1 MAGDDTEAADR
12 TEAATPRRLQRAREE
27 GQVPL
32 SRELT
37 SFAMLGAAAL
47 IIVLVAPALAHAL
60 AVRLAAMLAQAHATD
75 PQAGLREALRIAF
88 AAAVP
93 FMLAA
98 VLAASFPVL
107 LQTGF
112 LFNPA
117 ALQFDLTRLS
127 PLAGFK
133 RLFGFTVLL
142 DTGKAVLKATAAGLL
157 LAMVL
162 NGALPDLRA
171 AVFWTATGL
180 LDHTTRLLVQ
190 MLLAVLAVQGVVA
203 LFDVLRAHLKHASD
217 LRMSRED
224 IRQES
229 RELEGDPQIKARL
242 RQLRMQRARRRMLA
256 AVPKATVVV
265 TNPTHYAIALAY
277 DRTAGGAPLV
287 VAKGTDAVAARI
299 RAVAE
304 ENNVPLVANPPLARA
319 LFRVELDAEIPA
331 EHFQAVAEIIAYVW
345 RLRGRARGA
354 RR

>member
-1 MAGDDTEAADR
+1 MADSETEADDR

-27 GQVPL
+27 GQVPV

-37 SFAMLGAAAL
+37 SFAMLAAAAL
-47 IIVLVAPALAHAL
+47 VLALAAPAAAHTL
-60 AVRLAAMLAQAHATD
+60 AVQLAAMLAQAHATD
-75 PQAGLREALRIAF
+75 PLAALRAALRATLV
-88 AAAVP
+88 AAAP
-93 FMLAA
+93 FALAA
-98 VLAASFPVL
+98 LLAGSAPVL

-117 ALQFDLTRLS
+117 ALHFDLTRIS
-127 PLAGFK
+127 PLAGLK
-133 RLFGFTVLL
+133 RLFGPTTLV
-142 DTGKAVLKATAAGLL
+142 DTAKALVKATAAGTLL
-157 LAMVL
+157 VMVVQ
-162 NGALPDLRA
+162 GALPELRT
-171 AVFWTATGL
+171 AVFWTAPTL

-203 LFDVLRAHLKHASD
+203 LFDVLRTHFKHASD

-229 RELEGDPQIKARL
+229 RQTEGDPHVKARL
-242 RQLRMQRARRRMLA
+242 RQMRQQRSRQRMMA

-277 DRTAGGAPLV
+277 DRAGGGAPRM

-299 RAVAE
+299 RVVAE
-304 ENNVPLVANPPLARA
+304 ENKVPLVANPPLARA

-354 RR
+354 DR

>member
-1 MAGDDTEAADR
+1 MADSETEAEDR

-37 SFAMLGAAAL
+37 SFAMLAAAAL
-47 IIVLVAPALAHAL
+47 VLALAAPAAAHTLAA
-60 AVRLAAMLAQAHATD
+60 RLAMMLAQAHATD
-75 PQAGLREALRIAF
+75 PLAALRAGVRATL
-88 AAAVP
+88 AAAAP
-93 FMLAA
+93 FALAA
-98 VLAASFPVL
+98 LLAGTAPVL

-117 ALQFDLTRLS
+117 ALRFDLSRLS
-127 PLAGFK
+127 PLAGLK
-133 RLFGFTVLL
+133 RLFGPTTLL
-142 DTGKAVLKATAAGLL
+142 DTGKALLKATAAGALL
-157 LAMVL
+157 IMVL
-162 NGALPDLRA
+162 QGALPELRM
-171 AVFWTATGL
+171 AVFWTAPAL

-203 LFDVLRAHLKHASD
+203 LFDVLRTHFKHASD

-229 RELEGDPQIKARL
+229 RETEGDPHVKGRL
-242 RQLRMQRARRRMLA
+242 RQLRQQRSRRRMMA

-277 DRTAGGAPLV
+277 DRAAGGAPRV
-287 VAKGTDAVAARI
+287 VAKGADAVAARI

-304 ENNVPLVANPPLARA
+304 ENKVPLVANPPLARA
-319 LFRVELDAEIPA
+319 LFPVELDAEIPA

-354 RR
+354 GR